1 MREECPVCG
10 ELFYAIE
17 GLHPYRSDDV
27 LCCSVRCADE
37 WDRSADL
44 LPCEVGYGEE

>member
-10 ELFYAIE
+10 ELFHGIE
-17 GLHPYRSDDV
+17 GVHPYLDDDT

-37 WDRSADL
+37 VDCALAANKETADIG
-44 LPCEVGYGEE
+44 V